1 MAKATQGFV
10 TAQELADALNRLRPT
25 DPMWEEGGFRV
36 GGRWLEIDPEA
47 SDRLAAKLLH
57 CQLATAR
64 RRNQAEARWLVAGGV
79 GVVFTDEAGWEPA
92 PVPVELPVISGSLA
106 GS

>member
-1 MAKATQGFV
+1 MQGFV

-57 CQLATAR
+57 CQLPTAR

-79 GVVFTDEAGWEPA
+79 GVVFTDDAGWEPA
-92 PVPVELPVISGSLA
+92 PVSPYVPMTLGSA
-106 GS
+106 SVS

>member
-1 MAKATQGFV
+1 MQGLV
-10 TAQELADALNRLRPT
+10 TAQELADALNRLRPS

-57 CQLATAR
+57 CHLSTAR
-64 RRNQAEARWLVAGGV
+64 RRNLAEARWLVAGGV
-79 GVVFTDEAGWEPA
+79 GVVFTDDGGWEPA
-92 PVPVELPVISGSLA
+92 PVSPYLPLTLGTAPVS
-106 GS
+106 